1 MFVTWTCY
9 AVLTRV
15 HLDWTILY
23 LCRYLTVKLEYQWQA
38 GKKLCHARNGLPEDF
53 KYKKNG
59 RKDLEDKNY
68 LLITGIFGTS
78 LTWLHDD
85 CTVILFIYSV
95 EILLDV
101 MYICRQLY
109 KQPVSAICDALGWK
123 GKVLC
128 CIWGCHPWLWLLVS
142 TLSSRSSPL
151 SWGSDDGKK
160 CLLWNLT
167 LALLRDSDH
176 DVLRSLISHHN
187 RVLLSETCSANA
199 HVHERAWGS
208 QCREK
213 YLNIFKRSKF
223 PPPLFLSW

>member
-101 MYICRQLY
+101 ISVDSYINNQCLL
-109 KQPVSAICDALGWK
+109 IGMHLGGK
-123 GKVLC
+123 GKC
-128 CIWGCHPWLWLLVS
+128 SAAYEDATPDSDCLWPP
-142 TLSSRSSPL
+142 LSSHPSPL

-176 DVLRSLISHHN
+176 DVLRSLISRGYN
-187 RVLLSETCSANA
+187 
-199 HVHERAWGS
+199 
-208 QCREK
+208 
-213 YLNIFKRSKF
+213 
-223 PPPLFLSW
+223 

>member
-1 MFVTWTCY
+1 MQQKSESVFVTWTCY

-38 GKKLCHARNGLPEDF
+38 GKKLCHARNGLPKDF
-53 KYKKNG
+53 KYKENG

-109 KQPVSAICDALGWK
+109 KQPVSANWDALGWK
-123 GKVLC
+123 GKVL
-128 CIWGCHPWLWLLVS
+128 HMTMPP
-142 TLSSRSSPL
+142 LSSHPSPL

-187 RVLLSETCSANA
+187 RVLLSETYSANA
-199 HVHERAWGS
+199 HVHQRAWGS
-208 QCREK
+208 V
-213 YLNIFKRSKF
+213 
-223 PPPLFLSW
+223 

>member
-38 GKKLCHARNGLPEDF
+38 GKKLCHARNGLSKDF

-109 KQPVSAICDALGWK
+109 KQPVSANCDALGWK
-123 GKVLC
+123 GKVLHMRMPPLPLTAC
-128 CIWGCHPWLWLLVS
+128 GHPSVL
-142 TLSSRSSPL
+142 TP
-151 SWGSDDGKK
+151 
-160 CLLWNLT
+160 LLWAEDLMMVKSVCCGT
-167 LALLRDSDH
+167 WPWRCSVTVTMMFCAHSYHITIVYYLAKPIAQMHMFMKEPEAVS
-176 DVLRSLISHHN
+176 V
-187 RVLLSETCSANA
+187 
-199 HVHERAWGS
+199 ER
-208 QCREK
+208 
-213 YLNIFKRSKF
+213 NI
-223 PPPLFLSW
+223 